1 MVEKQQ
7 MRLHI
12 AVTDICKASRA
23 VKICVS
29 RLSLEVADRNIL
41 LNWIPI
47 KPSEVSGTLQTI
59 CAEVQKIFK
68 FWLQNYL
75 KVYTHLLL
83 KYIMFL
89 YLPQA

>member
-1 MVEKQQ
+1 MLLTFVKQAGQ
-7 MRLHI
+7 
-12 AVTDICKASRA
+12 SRF
-23 VKICVS
+23 VCQDCLYK
-29 RLSLEVADRNIL
+29 L
-41 LNWIPI
+41 LMETFCLTGSPE
-47 KPSEVSGTLQTI
+47 KPSEVSGTSQII
-59 CAEVQKIFK
+59 CTEVQKIFK